1 LTQDILGVPVI
12 AIGVPTVVYASTIVN
27 NTLELMG
34 NHFSNQSSGAVS
46 QIMGMVHQMEENERL
61 QLVREVLGPLGHD
74 LLVTPKE
81 IDEFIEDI
89 ANIIASGLNASLHEA
104 VDTDNVAAYTH

>member
-1 LTQDILGVPVI
+1 MCPVI

-27 NTLELMG
+27 NTLELMSSHIKQQNG
-34 NHFSNQSSGAVS
+34 NTDQIFGLINQMA
-46 QIMGMVHQMEENERL
+46 ENERL
-61 QLVREVLGPLGHD
+61 QLVREALSPLGHD

-104 VDTDNVAAYTH
+104 VDTNNVAAYTH